1 MQRPTSLRTWLRSSK
16 SRRERRARVPGVA
29 LCTSLT
35 LCAGLGGSG
44 CGKSTP
50 APAPTPAPTRAS
62 VRLDA
67 LVQAQPFAAELRRLP
82 VAAPVSLAVASSPAP
97 LSAISLTQT
106 VSWEQAQER
115 RLTGREAAKRADNQG
130 ILDFSER
137 LYDRQQRFLEISK
150 SQFEAQER
158 LAIAGKA
165 AEDRLE
171 AQRMVTDQ
179 LAALKDDISLAQTQY
194 QISRAL
200 ASPANDTLLAPDE
213 PEKVAAEVKRLKAA
227 NLKAQIQVDPLTGVR
242 RARVLWINGLPPRNP
257 RVLYAASRDALADL
271 CQELE
276 DRLTLSETQA
286 EAKRIENASEREKEI
301 SQHVAQRL
309 EGLRSRDETFVLRLD
324 QEESLSR
331 VLLAEELPTRRAAD
345 IPPGQR
351 LPSSKGEALL
361 GKTGSSASKTEN
373 DWRKTLEVDV
383 RARVE
388 DVAKRKGIVVSFSP
402 APGVPDRT
410 SEFANW
416 IKVGL

>member
-1 MQRPTSLRTWLRSSK
+1 M
-16 SRRERRARVPGVA
+16 
-29 LCTSLT
+29 
-35 LCAGLGGSG
+35 
-44 CGKSTP
+44 
-50 APAPTPAPTRAS
+50 
-62 VRLDA
+62 RLDA
-67 LVQAQPFAAELRRLP
+67 LVQAQPFAAELRPLP
-82 VAAPVSLAVASSPAP
+82 GAAAVPLAAATAPAP
-97 LSAISLTQT
+97 LPTISLTQT
-106 VSWEQAQER
+106 PGWEQAQAR
-115 RLTGREAAKRADNQG
+115 RLAGREAAKRADNQG
-130 ILDFSER
+130 ILDFGER
-137 LYDRQQRFLEISK
+137 LYERQRRFLDISK

-171 AQRMVTDQ
+171 AQRTVTDQ
-179 LAALKDDISLAQTQY
+179 QTALKDDLSLAQTQY

-227 NLKAQIQVDPLTGVR
+227 NLKAEIQVDPLTGVR
-242 RARVLWINGLPPRNP
+242 RARVLWANGLPPRNP
-257 RVLYAASRDALADL
+257 RVLYAASRDVLADL
-271 CQELE
+271 CRELE
-276 DRLTLSETQA
+276 DRLALSETQA
-286 EAKRIENASEREKEI
+286 EAKRLANAKEREEEI
-301 SQHVAQRL
+301 NQHVAQRL

-324 QEESLSR
+324 QEESLGR

-351 LPSSKGEALL
+351 LPTSKGGAALW
-361 GKTGSSASKTEN
+361 KSGSSATKTEK
-373 DWRKTLEVDV
+373 DWRKTLEVEV

-388 DVAKRKGIVVSFSP
+388 DVAKRKGILVSFSP